1 MNLFIIS
8 ALAVAT
14 LLSQDGA
21 VTASPTDELHEDLF
35 LTYDKSQHPRNAVR
49 LVYEIYFQDCP
60 IPGASGDLISTVKET
75 QRWIDSRLA
84 WNPADHDGVNEL
96 SLLPDEVWTV
106 GVDVDPSIGSEV
118 SANEISLVLKPDGLL
133 HRTRAL
139 QIASSCDQYGRAWKC
154 QLRFVAFTESGVQ
167 FTMRTSPLA
176 HEITVCPSNVK
187 IEEYN
192 TRIQQV
198 GGIGSISYHYVID
211 MVIRT
216 E

>member
-1 MNLFIIS
+1 MNLLIIFT
-8 ALAVAT
+8 LAVAT
-14 LLSQDGA
+14 PLLQDGVA
-21 VTASPTDELHEDLF
+21 TASATDELHDDLL

-75 QRWIDSRLA
+75 QRWTDDRLV
-84 WNPADHDGVNEL
+84 WDPSEHGSVNEL
-96 SLLPDEVWTV
+96 DVSPNEVWTP
-106 GVDVDPSIGSEV
+106 DVDIDPNIGSEV
-118 SANEISLVLKPDGLL
+118 GVNEISLVLKPNGLL
-133 HRTRAL
+133 HRTRTL
-139 QIASSCDQYGRAWKC
+139 EISSSCDPFGGAWKC
-154 QLRFVAFTESGVQ
+154 QLRFVAWNDGGSQ

-198 GGIGSISYHYVID
+198 GEIGSLSYHYVVD

-216 E
+216 H